1 MDEYFQTC
9 DALVSMNTNGSHHK
23 GPFKKLSSPFRLF
36 KIRNSVNQR
45 CMEHKWKACQSKL
58 SSFFSGKKGQKSD
71 GNLVEEIQRSILT
84 PDLPKSI
91 IPNSKNQVLIQHEYV
106 SKFFLIF
113 AQTREQASYKH
124 CWKSY
129 EKYPL
134 TSCTDICRALSHVNT
149 PCRPSLN
156 PSENIGYWP
165 GGGCSN
171 LMGLTN
177 LEYVRPNQRL
187 NFLSTDLLTLG

>member
-1 MDEYFQTC
+1 MNIFKLVMHWFQWTQMAAIIKGHSRSLAHLLGSSKSGTRSIK
-9 DALVSMNTNGSHHK
+9 DAWNINEKLVKANWV
-23 GPFKKLSSPFRLF
+23 LF
-36 KIRNSVNQR
+36 SL
-45 CMEHKWKACQSKL
+45 E
-58 SSFFSGKKGQKSD
+58 KGQKSD
-71 GNLVEEIQRSILT
+71 GNLVEEIQISILT